1 MRKLFLCSVFSVLSL
16 CILSSCTPKPN
27 AATHQSLMQATI
39 IDGRAVSNDAF
50 SAKDR
55 NKFAQSDQYRKMV
68 SSDLIGGELGGLIGK
83 QMKPVDRD
91 IMRSAVVRAEDKH
104 WQNNSTGMSF
114 TLIPSKYK
122 KHYKSG
128 SICRLFSIAA
138 VDNQGSNEKMHSR
151 ACLNSDGQWRIVR
164 TR

>member
-1 MRKLFLCSVFSVLSL
+1 MRKMFYCSLSLLFLFMLNGCAPKAG
-16 CILSSCTPKPN
+16 SSGSQPST
-27 AATHQSLMQATI
+27 QQVI
-39 IDGRAVSNDAF
+39 VQGRVVSNDAF
-50 SAKDR
+50 SVKDR
-55 NKFAQSDQYRKMV
+55 KKYAESDQYRKMV

-138 VDNQGSNEKMHSR
+138 VDNQGNNEKMHSR